1 MTTFLKKFSVYPE
14 ALLLKKIYR
23 RPNVAMVGTCG
34 LRWQLQMTTANSYF
48 WKKKW
53 MEKGWVDGWMDG
65 QMDKRKQVT
74 FVYSACCHL
83 CQALC

>member
-53 MEKGWVDGWMDG
+53 MEG